1 MDTFVEQF
9 KILEIMFLQIL
20 PADQETIAESIF
32 ENQLVFVILGLTLG
46 VIAIIRVAKF
56 LSKIKINSNSKK
68 PSYTIQ

>member
-1 MDTFVEQF
+1 
-9 KILEIMFLQIL
+9 MFLQIL